1 MRLLSLSCDF
11 FPGNSFQGEIEAEKI
26 FGGVRKEI
34 EVVKRNE
41 AGPLSGVLAQVP
53 GAVESLLC

>member
-1 MRLLSLSCDF
+1 MNGKAATQKAS
-11 FPGNSFQGEIEAEKI
+11 QGEIEAEKI

-41 AGPLSGVLAQVP
+41 AGPLSGALAQVP